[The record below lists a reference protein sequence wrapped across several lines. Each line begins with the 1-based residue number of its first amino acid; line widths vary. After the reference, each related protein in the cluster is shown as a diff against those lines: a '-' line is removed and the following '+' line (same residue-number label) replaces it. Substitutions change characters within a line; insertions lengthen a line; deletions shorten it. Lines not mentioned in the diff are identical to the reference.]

1 MENVLRLTIDLK
13 TRKMIDKRE
22 RLAQRIVPWLIVGPH
37 PLSSLHSPA
46 HRLHVPLFNVKP
58 ISWEKSIHFNF
69 FLNKKEETPVTE
81 CLKPH

>member
-1 MENVLRLTIDLK
+1 MEMENVLRLTIDLK
-13 TRKMIDKRE
+13 TRKMIDKWE

-58 ISWEKSIHFNF
+58 ISWEKSIQFLIF
-69 FLNKKEETPVTE
+69 F
-81 CLKPH
+81 